1 MSALA
6 RVVAAQRTLPETVRR
21 LSWVSFWNDLAS
33 ELLYP
38 VLPLLLTGVL
48 GAPVATLGII
58 EGAAEGVTAIVGAN
72 GQGKTS
78 LTEALSYLATL
89 KSFRGVPTEAMI
101 RTGADAAI
109 VRATIVHPDGREL
122 LVEAELSRVGRNKA
136 QVNRQRLAKSRD
148 LLGVV
153 RTTVFSPED
162 LGLVK
167 ESPEVRRTF
176 LDDALVSVSPKLD
189 QLCGEV
195 DRVLRQRNALL
206 KQAGGR
212 VTPDIETTL
221 DVWDERFIEC
231 GTALGNERAQLVATI
246 QPLVQRAYEDLA
258 ERNTPLELSYDPQ
271 WRRDGLGAS
280 LATHRGDDVRRGTST
295 VGPHRDDLY
304 MSLNGLPARTH
315 ASQGEQRTLS
325 LALRLAVHRL
335 VTEVTA
341 GPPVLIL
348 DDVLS
353 ELDPQRA
360 AALLG
365 HFPEGQVLITTAG
378 VLPTA
383 AHPDRIVHIHGG
395 VVVEGGG

>member
-1 MSALA
+1 MFVSRLELTDFRNYA
-6 RVVAAQRTLPETVRR
+6 RLE
-21 LSWVSFWNDLAS
+21 LDL
-33 ELLYP
+33 
-38 VLPLLLTGVL
+38 T
-48 GAPVATLGII
+48 
-58 EGAAEGVTAIVGAN
+58 EGVTAIIGAN

-176 LDDALVSVSPKLD
+176 LDDALVAVSPKLD

-280 LATHRGDDVRRGTST
+280 LAAHRGDDVRRGTST